1 MRRVAPAALA
11 LAALALT
18 GCETTQEKSAALE
31 RVAKRHERA
40 AGAAARGLSIASP
53 ARSVKVTTADVVR
66 SSEGAAVAITVVNES
81 ARALRDVPIEF
92 HVHDARGASIY
103 ANDIPGLGAPLT
115 SLASLGA
122 HASVTW
128 VDDQV
133 QPAGSPTG
141 VRAIVGEGAAAG
153 APLPQIAITGARE
166 VEDPAN
172 GPGAEGSVV
181 NHSTI
186 AQQELVIYAVA
197 LRGTRVVAAGRAVLQ
212 QLPAGTTSPFHLFF
226 IGEARGARLQ
236 LSAPATTLR

>member
-1 MRRVAPAALA
+1 MPAALA
-11 LAALALT
+11 LALALT

-40 AGAAARGLSIASP
+40 AGAAARGLSITRP
-53 ARSVKVTTADVVR
+53 ARSVKVATAAVVKD
-66 SSEGAAVAITVVNES
+66 SEGAAVAITVVNES

-92 HVHDARGASIY
+92 HVHDAHGASIY
-103 ANDIPGLGAPLT
+103 ANTLPGLGAPLT
-115 SLASLGA
+115 SLASLGP
-122 HASVTW
+122 HARVTW

-133 QPAGSPTG
+133 QPAGTPAA
-141 VRAIVGEGAAAG
+141 VAAVVGEGVPAG
-153 APLPQIAITGARE
+153 AALPQIAVTGAHA

-181 NHSTI
+181 NHSAI

-197 LRGTRVVAAGRAVLQ
+197 LRGARVVAAGRAVLQ
-212 QLPAGTTSPFHLFF
+212 QLPAGATSQFRLFF
-226 IGEARGARLQ
+226 VGEPRGARLQ